1 MYCTLSEG
9 SKGCAI
15 YESGAIYERMVQYMR
30 GAGIQ
35 AKIHCKMQISSIRPE
50 IYYFFAIKNAIH
62 FLLSFKMFLDSRK
75 RKNTNT
81 TLEERTWLITH
92 AEENKKLSSAK
103 LALDFTSKF
112 NRPINR
118 STVSRILSNKQ
129 HLKSMISVDPEIDL
143 KRVTRVISSRKAEFE
158 ADLAEILRVKF
169 RSGNSL
175 KFYVGMQKIS
185 TRISRGQ
192 QMQWKNLY
200 ELNLTKRHFKTKC
213 EPI

>member
-1 MYCTLSEG
+1 MSSTKQTLYDIQSPLIYCTLSEG

-15 YESGAIYERMVQYMR
+15 YESGAIYERMVQYLR

-35 AKIHCKMQISSIRPE
+35 AKIHCKMPISSIRPE
-50 IYYFFAIKNAIH
+50 IHYFYVIKNAIH

-92 AEENKKLSSAK
+92 AEENKNSHH
-103 LALDFTSKF
+103 
-112 NRPINR
+112 R

-200 ELNLTKRHFKTKC
+200 ELNLIFQ
-213 EPI
+213 